1 MLLGLSI
8 YVRIFYAK
16 IKIRPDG
23 SWDVIYRPIALMDR
37 QTDERTDNRE
47 VLIIYAQLNLLLSL
61 AYNNW
66 YFLYYFFFFWRRGW
80 GIVGGSSID
89 TAKLETWYEREH
101 KWWRKHYVSKKNKE
115 NVTGMTYVCWLITF
129 SSSFGS
135 IILFILLSISF
146 CSWREKMCGRLCPV
160 TKYKGKRIKNN

>member
-23 SWDVIYRPIALMDR
+23 SWDVIYRQIALMDR

-80 GIVGGSSID
+80 GIVGGSGID

-101 KWWRKHYVSKKNKE
+101 KWWRKHYVSKKIKKCYRDDLR
-115 NVTGMTYVCWLITF
+115 VLVDYLIKF
-129 SSSFGS
+129 FWVHHSFHFVVY
-135 IILFILLSISF
+135 FIL
-146 CSWREKMCGRLCPV
+146 
-160 TKYKGKRIKNN
+160 

>member
-101 KWWRKHYVSKKNKE
+101 KWWRKHYVSKKIKKMLQGWLTCVSWLPYQVLLGPSFFSFCCLFHFVVDGRKCAVDCVLWQNIKE
-115 NVTGMTYVCWLITF
+115 NV
-129 SSSFGS
+129 
-135 IILFILLSISF
+135 
-146 CSWREKMCGRLCPV
+146 
-160 TKYKGKRIKNN
+160 